1 MKECLLYISV
11 FKDGTME
18 KRHIIKGNYLMY
30 YTQMASAIRTGE
42 NAEITK
48 EDVAKVLKYLEK
60 IQNK

>member
-1 MKECLLYISV
+1 
-11 FKDGTME
+11 ME